1 MSEPWTPTD
10 PELNQIFRDLG
21 HYRHAVLAV
30 SGGSDS
36 VALMHLAARWA
47 ALCGADA
54 PRLSVASVDHGLR
67 PGSAET
73 AEQTAAAARALGLAA
88 TVLPW
93 IGEKPSHGIQEQ
105 ARTARYRLI
114 GEFARSCSEGPC
126 AVVTAHTLEDQ
137 AETLLMR
144 LARGSGPDGLQGMR
158 PVRPLPGFDG
168 IDVVRPLLGTGRADL
183 RSYLEARGVSWIEDP
198 SNEDRRFERVRLRA
212 VAGELMGIGLTPRM
226 LSLAAT
232 RQRRVVAALEA
243 ATDALQA
250 AAVDLN
256 GGMFA
261 SIDAGSWRAAPED
274 IRVRLFGRML
284 GLFGGASPAAELA
297 QVETLA
303 GALTGGAIRQTL
315 GGCEVRACRKVIRVF
330 RERGRA
336 DLADI
341 RLRPGEATTWDNRFH
356 ISVARALAPV
366 TVRAL
371 DGASMA
377 GLRQSFRVTLPARAA
392 ATLPAVWAG
401 DELVSVGGLP
411 DHLFWPSGERA
422 GASVQTRF
430 VLSPSQTLP

>member
-1 MSEPWTPTD
+1 LTWT
-10 PELNQIFRDLG
+10 
-21 HYRHAVLAV
+21 
-30 SGGSDS
+30 
-36 VALMHLAARWA
+36 
-47 ALCGADA
+47 
-54 PRLSVASVDHGLR
+54 
-67 PGSAET
+67 
-73 AEQTAAAARALGLAA
+73 
-88 TVLPW
+88 
-93 IGEKPSHGIQEQ
+93 GEKPEQGIQEQ
-105 ARTARYRLI
+105 AREARYRLL
-114 GEFARSCSEGPC
+114 GAYARSCGEGRC
-126 AVVTAHTLEDQ
+126 AVVTAHTREDQ

-144 LARGSGPDGLQGMR
+144 LARGSGPDGLQGM
-158 PVRPLPGFDG
+158 PVVRSLSGFDG
-168 IDVVRPLLGTGRADL
+168 VDVVRPLLGIGRAAM
-183 RSYLEARGVSWIEDP
+183 RSFLEARGISWIDDP

-212 VAGELMGIGLTPRM
+212 VADELAGIGLTPRM
-226 LSLAAT
+226 LSLAAM
-232 RQRRVVAALEA
+232 RQRRAVAALEA

-261 SIDAGSWRAAPED
+261 AINMAAWLAAPED
-274 IRVRLFGRML
+274 IRVRLTGRVL
-284 GLFGGASPAAELA
+284 SAFGGASPPADLA
-297 QVETLA
+297 QVERLA
-303 GALTGGAIRQTL
+303 AALSSGGATRQTL
-315 GGCEVRACRKVIRVF
+315 GGCDVRACRKVIRVF

-356 ISVARALAPV
+356 ISVARAEGPV

-371 DGASMA
+371 DASTMA
-377 GLRQSFRVTLPARAA
+377 GLRETFHVALPARAA